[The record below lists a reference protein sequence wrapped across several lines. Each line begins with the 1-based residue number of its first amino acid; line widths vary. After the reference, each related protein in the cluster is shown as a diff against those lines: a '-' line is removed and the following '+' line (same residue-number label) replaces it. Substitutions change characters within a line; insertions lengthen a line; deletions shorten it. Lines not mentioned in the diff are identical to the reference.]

1 MNLFSKLLAPIAL
14 ASLTACGGG
23 GGGTT
28 AATVTAPVAPVV
40 VPVPVDSTIVVT
52 APATTYPA
60 ASEELQALTLLNG
73 ERSRCGFGVLAQN
86 VQVDNA
92 ARAHADYQIR
102 NNLSSHLEDKAAYP
116 LGFTGVYPEDRVAFQ
131 GYTGAGVTADEYVRA
146 GGISTKTGRGV
157 ADTRALLSAPYHMS
171 ALLSGFRDV
180 GVAVRSDA
188 DTGAASPAVITQ
200 FNLTSKTADGMQ
212 LLSGTEVNTYPCE
225 GSSGVN
231 RQLRN
236 ESPNPVAGR
245 NLAVSPLGSSVYIQ
259 VRDGQTLVI
268 SNATM
273 TKVSTGVAVTV
284 RPAVGGANDP
294 YAPCA
299 SGCYKSHQ
307 AYIAADGP
315 LDANTAYRVTVDGT
329 NNGAAFNKAF
339 NFVTGTGG

>member
-40 VPVPVDSTIVVT
+40 VSVPASSNIVVT
-52 APATTYPA
+52 APTPTYPA

-102 NNLSSHLEDKAAYP
+102 NNLDSHKEDKAAYP
-116 LGFTGVYPEDRVAFQ
+116 LGFTGVDSAERVAFQ
-131 GYTGAGVTADEYVRA
+131 GYLGAGGTADEYSYLPGYSV
-146 GGISTKTGRGV
+146 KTGLGV
-157 ADTRALLSAPYHMS
+157 AHMRALLSAPYHMS
-171 ALLSGFRDV
+171 GLMSGFRDA
-180 GVAVRSDA
+180 GIAVRSDT
-188 DTGAASPAVITQ
+188 DTGAGAAIVLTQ
-200 FNLTSKTADGMQ
+200 VNLAYKKADGMQ
-212 LLSGTEVNTYPCE
+212 LLGGADVNTFPCD
-225 GSSGVN
+225 GTTNVN

-236 ESPNPVAGR
+236 EVPNPVIGR

-339 NFVTGTGG
+339 TFVTGTGG